1 MARAG
6 YAVTN
11 VCSTRLCATIPT
23 LRPYRLLRAAAGAW
37 IVKVERGTLV
47 RVKDGVSMAEVTE
60 GTEGFYEGLPVFSD
74 FGRVS
79 EADAFAPFPDDWTLL
94 VADIVRSRDAVAAG
108 QYKTVNMVA
117 AAVVTAV
124 LNAAGRADLP
134 FVFGGDGAMAAV
146 PPSLSRASS
155 EALVRVR
162 VMARETT
169 GLDLRVAAIPVRD
182 LRRLGADL
190 RVAKF
195 ELSLG
200 NNLAMFSGGGIELA
214 DTILKDETRVAP
226 YRLTESSAAGPAPLD
241 GLSCRWEAL
250 PAERG
255 RMVTLILRPA
265 SGRVE
270 DLKQLLFDLRSL
282 LGIDLAASDP
292 ASAPVRRSSLKF
304 RFPPSGL
311 ALEARMLGW
320 RSGTWRAYLG
330 GFLASLAFVF
340 GVLTGRR
347 LGPFEPRKYLREVS
361 LNTDF
366 RKFDDTLRLVLDLDA
381 RETTALSD
389 YLARGEAEGRLVYGM
404 HVSHSALMT
413 CLVFSIEQS
422 RHIHFIDGAG
432 GGFARA
438 AVDFK
443 ARLAAMEPPAVA
455 D

>member
-1 MARAG
+1 
-6 YAVTN
+6 
-11 VCSTRLCATIPT
+11 
-23 LRPYRLLRAAAGAW
+23 
-37 IVKVERGTLV
+37 
-47 RVKDGVSMAEVTE
+47 MAEIAQE
-60 GTEGFYEGLPVFSD
+60 TEGFYVGLPVFSD

-79 EADAFAPFPDDWTLL
+79 EADAFAALPDDWTLL

-108 QYKTVNMVA
+108 QYKIVNMIA

-146 PPSLSRASS
+146 PPSLAGATSK
-155 EALVRVR
+155 ALVSVR
-162 VMARETT
+162 VMARETA

-182 LRRLGADL
+182 LRARGADL
-190 RVAKF
+190 RVARF
-195 ELSLG
+195 ELSPG
-200 NNLAMFSGGGIELA
+200 NNLAMFSGGGVELA
-214 DTILKDETRVAP
+214 DAILKDETRVAP
-226 YRLTESSAAGPAPLD
+226 YRLAESDAAGPAPLE

-270 DLKQLLFDLRSL
+270 DLKALLSDLRSL

-311 ALEARMLGW
+311 AVEARMLGW
-320 RSGTWRAYLG
+320 RRGIWRAYLA

-340 GVLTGRR
+340 GVATGRR
-347 LGPFEPRKYLREVS
+347 LGPFEPGKYMREVS

-381 RETTALSD
+381 RESEALSS
-389 YLARGEAEGRLVYGM
+389 YLVKGEEDGRLVYGM

-413 CLVFSIEQS
+413 CLVFSLEQS
-422 RHIHFIDGAG
+422 RHIHFIDGSG
-432 GGFARA
+432 GGFSRA
-438 AVDFK
+438 AADFK
-443 ARLAAMEPPAVA
+443 VRLAAMPAASPVIPSP